1 MLDQIYKLFLQTPK
15 ITTDTRTPLK
25 DSIFFCLKGE
35 NFDANEMVDLALEKG
50 AEYVVTQNRKFVDHK
65 RCFVVDD
72 PLQTLQELA
81 LKHRILL
88 QIPVIGITGTNGKT
102 TTKEL
107 IATVL
112 SQKYSVKATEGNLN
126 NHIGVPLTLLSIDS
140 SHEIAVVEM
149 GANHPNEIAMLCQ
162 MVRPTYALVT
172 NVGSAHLEGFKSF
185 ENIVTTKMALYD
197 FVIQHGGTLFVNSQ
211 DQLLQDEVT
220 KRLRENRMIQPVEK
234 VNFNTEG
241 DIPFKLT
248 PYLQLTLLG
257 QEVQTQL
264 TGQYN
269 LPNIAAATA
278 IGTYFKVPDAEMIQA
293 IQNYTPRNARS
304 QIKKVGT
311 NLVIADYYN
320 ANPTSIQAALAN
332 LDLIEYDSKV
342 AIIGDMFEL
351 GEQSPEEH
359 NHVIELV
366 ERYKIKSI
374 FIGANFYRHKNA
386 RHQFFHNLSELN
398 QHLQKH
404 PIENSLLLIKGSRG
418 IHLEDLILK

>member
-1 MLDQIYKLFLQTPK
+1 
-15 ITTDTRTPLK
+15 
-25 DSIFFCLKGE
+25 
-35 NFDANEMVDLALEKG
+35 
-50 AEYVVTQNRKFVDHK
+50 
-65 RCFVVDD
+65 
-72 PLQTLQELA
+72 
-81 LKHRILL
+81 
-88 QIPVIGITGTNGKT
+88 
-102 TTKEL
+102 
-107 IATVL
+107 
-112 SQKYSVKATEGNLN
+112 
-126 NHIGVPLTLLSIDS
+126 
-140 SHEIAVVEM
+140 
-149 GANHPNEIAMLCQ
+149 MLCQ
-162 MVRPTYALVT
+162 MVRPTHALVT

-211 DQLLQDEVT
+211 DQLLQDEVA

-234 VNFNTEG
+234 VNYNTDEN
-241 DIPFKLT
+241 ISFRLT
-248 PYLQLTLLG
+248 PYLRLNLLG

-269 LPNIAAATA
+269 LPNIAAAAA

-304 QIKKVGT
+304 QIKKIGT

-332 LDLIEYDSKV
+332 LDLIEYNSKV

-366 ERYKIKSI
+366 DRYKIKAF
-374 FIGANFYRHKNA
+374 FIGSNFYQHKNA
-386 RHQFFHNLSELN
+386 RHQFFQNLSELN
-398 QHLQKH
+398 QHLKKH

>member
-374 FIGANFYRHKNA
+374 FIGANFYRHKM
-386 RHQFFHNLSELN
+386 LV
-398 QHLQKH
+398 
-404 PIENSLLLIKGSRG
+404 INSSIICQS
-418 IHLEDLILK
+418 

>member
-1 MLDQIYKLFLQTPK
+1 MLDQIYKLFLQIPK

-81 LKHRILL
+81 LKHRTLL

-112 SQKYSVKATEGNLN
+112 SQNYSVKATEGNLN

-162 MVRPTYALVT
+162 MVRPTHALVT

-211 DQLLQDEVT
+211 DQLLQDEVA

-234 VNFNTEG
+234 VNYNTDEN
-241 DIPFKLT
+241 ISFRLT
-248 PYLQLTLLG
+248 PYLRLNLLG

-269 LPNIAAATA
+269 LPNIAAAAA

-304 QIKKVGT
+304 QIKKIGT

-332 LDLIEYDSKV
+332 LDLIEYNSKV

-366 ERYKIKSI
+366 DRYKIKAF
-374 FIGANFYRHKNA
+374 FIGSNFYQHKNA
-386 RHQFFHNLSELN
+386 RHQFFQNLSELN
-398 QHLQKH
+398 QHLKKH

-418 IHLEDLILK
+418 IHLENLILE

>member
-1 MLDQIYKLFLQTPK
+1 MLDQIYNLFLQLQK
-15 ITTDTRTPLK
+15 ITTDTRTPLES
-25 DSIFFCLKGE
+25 SIFFCLKGE

-50 AEYVVTQNRKFVDHK
+50 AEYVVTQNEKFVDHE
-65 RCFVVDD
+65 RCFVVED
-72 PLQTLQELA
+72 PLLTLQNLA
-81 LKHRILL
+81 LKHRVSL

-112 SQKYSVKATEGNLN
+112 SKKYQVQATEGNLN
-126 NHIGVPLTLLSIDS
+126 NHIGVPLTLLSIHA

-162 MVRPTYALVT
+162 MVRPTHALVT
-172 NVGSAHLEGFKSF
+172 NMGSAHLEGFKTF

-197 FVIQHGGTLFVNSQ
+197 FVIQHGGTLFVNAQ
-211 DQLLQDEVT
+211 DQLLQDEVA

-234 VNFNTEG
+234 VNYNTDEN
-241 DIPFKLT
+241 ISFRLT
-248 PYLQLTLLG
+248 PYLQLNLLG

-278 IGTYFKVPDAEMIQA
+278 IGSYFKVPDAEMIQA

-304 QIKKVGT
+304 QIKKIGT

-351 GEQSPEEH
+351 GTHSQEEH

-366 ERYKIKSI
+366 DRYKIKAF
-374 FIGANFYRHKNA
+374 FIGANFYQLKNT
-386 RHQFFHNLSELN
+386 RHQFFQNMSELN

-418 IHLEDLILK
+418 IHLEDLILD

>member
-15 ITTDTRTPLK
+15 ITTDTRTALES
-25 DSIFFCLKGE
+25 SIFFCLKGE
-35 NFDANEMVDLALEKG
+35 NFDANELVDTALEKG

-81 LKHRILL
+81 LKHRTLL

-162 MVRPTYALVT
+162 MVRPTHALVT

-197 FVIQHGGTLFVNSQ
+197 FVIQHGGTLYVNSQ
-211 DQLLQDEVT
+211 DQLLQDEVA
-220 KRLRENRMIQPVEK
+220 KRLRANRMIQPVEK
-234 VNFNTEG
+234 VNYNTDES
-241 DIPFKLT
+241 ISFRLT
-248 PYLQLTLLG
+248 PYLQLNLYG
-257 QEVQTQL
+257 QEIQTQL

-278 IGTYFKVPDAEMIQA
+278 IGTYFKVSDAEMIQA

-304 QIKKVGT
+304 QIKKIGT

-332 LDLIEYDSKV
+332 LDLIEYNSKV

-366 ERYKIKSI
+366 DRYKIKAF
-374 FIGANFYRHKNA
+374 FIGANFYQHKNA
-386 RHQFFHNLSELN
+386 RHQFFQNLSELN
-398 QHLQKH
+398 QHLKKH

-418 IHLEDLILK
+418 IHLENLILE

>member
-72 PLQTLQELA
+72 PLQTLQALA
-81 LKHRILL
+81 LKHRHSL

-197 FVIQHGGTLFVNSQ
+197 FVIRHGGTLFVNSQ

-293 IQNYTPRNARS
+293 IQEYTPRNARS

-332 LDLIEYDSKV
+332 LDLIEYNSKV

-366 ERYKIKSI
+366 DRYKIKAF
-374 FIGANFYRHKNA
+374 FIGANFYQHKNT
-386 RHQFFHNLSELN
+386 RHQFFQNLSELN
-398 QHLQKH
+398 QHLKKH

-418 IHLEDLILK
+418 IHLENLILE

>member
-1 MLDQIYKLFLQTPK
+1 MLDQIYKLFLQIPK

-81 LKHRILL
+81 LKHRTLL

-112 SQKYSVKATEGNLN
+112 SQNYSVKATEGNLN

-162 MVRPTYALVT
+162 MVRPTHALVT

-211 DQLLQDEVT
+211 DQLLQDEVA

-234 VNFNTEG
+234 VNYNTDEN
-241 DIPFKLT
+241 ISFRLT
-248 PYLQLTLLG
+248 PYLRLNLLG

-269 LPNIAAATA
+269 LPNIAAAAA

-304 QIKKVGT
+304 QIKKIGT

-332 LDLIEYDSKV
+332 LDLIEYNSKV

-366 ERYKIKSI
+366 DRYKIKAF
-374 FIGANFYRHKNA
+374 FIGSNFYQHKNA
-386 RHQFFHNLSELN
+386 RHQFFQNLSELN
-398 QHLQKH
+398 QHLKKH